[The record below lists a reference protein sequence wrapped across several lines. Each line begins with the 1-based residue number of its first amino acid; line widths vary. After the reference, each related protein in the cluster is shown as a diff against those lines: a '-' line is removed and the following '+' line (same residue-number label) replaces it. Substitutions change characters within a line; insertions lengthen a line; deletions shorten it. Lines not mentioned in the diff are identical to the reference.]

1 MARSA
6 PTSPTIFHRRS
17 SCPRIFHSRRFTVFQ
32 RLEAHRYSLKVSIV
46 HHPPISSRILEPLMI
61 KRRETCS
68 NRVSRIFSIDI
79 SLEKINFYD
88 YVSKYLRTWYWREK
102 ERGRDYVEK
111 KRARRKEGN
120 RMRYATRCEEF
131 HFVLSSCSWDNVIM
145 VNELANRI

>member
-1 MARSA
+1 
-6 PTSPTIFHRRS
+6 
-17 SCPRIFHSRRFTVFQ
+17 
-32 RLEAHRYSLKVSIV
+32 
-46 HHPPISSRILEPLMI
+46 MI

-111 KRARRKEGN
+111 KRQEERKGIE
-120 RMRYATRCEEF
+120 
-131 HFVLSSCSWDNVIM
+131 
-145 VNELANRI
+145 